1 MDQNRDPE
9 RQVSVSESD
18 ESVSTSGAR
27 DEEQQIAS
35 GRPSTTPFAVTG
47 IVAVAI
53 GGTAALVVAVV
64 FLVFWLSS

>member
-9 RQVSVSESD
+9 KEVSVSRPD
-18 ESVSTSGAR
+18 ESVSTGGAR

-47 IVAVAI
+47 IVAMAI
-53 GGTAALVVAVV
+53 WGTAALVVGVV

>member
-1 MDQNRDPE
+1 MDETRGPE
-9 RQVSVSESD
+9 EHVAGSEPDDSIA
-18 ESVSTSGAR
+18 TSGAR

-47 IVAVAI
+47 IVAMAI
-53 GGTAALVVAVV
+53 WGAAALVVALV

>member
-1 MDQNRDPE
+1 MDQNRDPGK
-9 RQVSVSESD
+9 QVSVSEPD
-18 ESVSTSGAR
+18 ESVSTGGAR

-47 IVAVAI
+47 IVAMAI
-53 GGTAALVVAVV
+53 WGAAALVVGVA

>member
-1 MDQNRDPE
+1 MDQNRDPGK
-9 RQVSVSESD
+9 QVSVSEPD

-47 IVAVAI
+47 IVAMAI
-53 GGTAALVVAVV
+53 WGAAALVVGVA